1 MIFPRP
7 FTFQSK
13 ASWNSSEALCV
24 VGLCRD
30 CLQQIMSAR
39 SVIWLLLRLSDRSAR
54 PCAGHTPGSGCV
66 VLLAVQLF
74 AMEIQPAT
82 QVPFT
87 FRKVTSFLWGCF
99 KMKRVQNLVEN
110 KKKCRRLFWREFLFT
125 LVFFVFLLV
134 YVQSFPSLWSGCGF
148 RVKWN
153 VLLRQK
159 KSTCS
164 LSKLKSAQSRPNVKK
179 KKQAIPDA
187 PTGPR
192 TSEAFFDSSLVG
204 GVCISYRVTCWGRG
218 AASQGHPV
226 FCPVDLTWTPLLLEF
241 TMGCNSASSSDC
253 GLMFP
258 DRWHVGAQFK
268 TSYSS
273 DTASWSSLDELLV
286 GVVL

>member
-30 CLQQIMSAR
+30 CLQQIMNAR

-110 KKKCRRLFWREFLFT
+110 KTKQINAGDCFGENFFLLWFFLF
-125 LVFFVFLLV
+125 FFWYMYSHSHL
-134 YVQSFPSLWSGCGF
+134 
-148 RVKWN
+148 
-153 VLLRQK
+153 
-159 KSTCS
+159 
-164 LSKLKSAQSRPNVKK
+164 
-179 KKQAIPDA
+179 
-187 PTGPR
+187 
-192 TSEAFFDSSLVG
+192 
-204 GVCISYRVTCWGRG
+204 
-218 AASQGHPV
+218 
-226 FCPVDLTWTPLLLEF
+226 
-241 TMGCNSASSSDC
+241 C
-253 GLMFP
+253 GL
-258 DRWHVGAQFK
+258 VVASELNE
-268 TSYSS
+268 TSS
-273 DTASWSSLDELLV
+273 
-286 GVVL
+286 

>member
-30 CLQQIMSAR
+30 CLQQIMNAR

-110 KKKCRRLFWREFLFT
+110 KKKKKCRRLFWREFLFT

-179 KKQAIPDA
+179 KKKKASNTWCTDRSQDIR
-187 PTGPR
+187 GLFWLQPR
-192 TSEAFFDSSLVG
+192 
-204 GVCISYRVTCWGRG
+204 GR
-218 AASQGHPV
+218 SVHKLQGHLLRERSCFSGTSCVLSRWFDVDTPPV
-226 FCPVDLTWTPLLLEF
+226 RVHY
-241 TMGCNSASSSDC
+241 
-253 GLMFP
+253 GL
-258 DRWHVGAQFK
+258 
-268 TSYSS
+268 
-273 DTASWSSLDELLV
+273 
-286 GVVL
+286 

>member
-30 CLQQIMSAR
+30 CLQQIMNAR

-110 KKKCRRLFWREFLFT
+110 KKKKKMQETVLERISFYFG
-125 LVFFVFLLV
+125 FFCFSFGICTVIPIFVVWLWL
-134 YVQSFPSLWSGCGF
+134 QS
-148 RVKWN
+148 
-153 VLLRQK
+153 
-159 KSTCS
+159 
-164 LSKLKSAQSRPNVKK
+164 
-179 KKQAIPDA
+179 
-187 PTGPR
+187 
-192 TSEAFFDSSLVG
+192 
-204 GVCISYRVTCWGRG
+204 
-218 AASQGHPV
+218 
-226 FCPVDLTWTPLLLEF
+226 
-241 TMGCNSASSSDC
+241 
-253 GLMFP
+253 
-258 DRWHVGAQFK
+258 
-268 TSYSS
+268 
-273 DTASWSSLDELLV
+273 
-286 GVVL
+286 